1 MEIKDLIGEDEE
13 IVSIDNKSLDIIENF
28 FHHYEEYYKVASI
41 EKVLF
46 GDDVHFIVQLFG
58 GKNGNGNWY
67 DYLFHLSKL
76 FASEYYSKRGIEN
89 IWLIQLE
96 NDCMDDIHDV
106 FVGLTLKD

>member
-58 GKNGNGNWY
+58 GKNGNGNFGNKY
-67 DYLFHLSKL
+67 KIKL
-76 FASEYYSKRGIEN
+76 NAEKIAT
-89 IWLIQLE
+89 LE
-96 NDCMDDIHDV
+96 I
-106 FVGLTLKD
+106 